1 MKTVYDT
8 KVIQSGCVSG
18 SDDYAVNIRK
28 INNAEQTVSVITND
42 GLLCVYDITL

>member
-18 SDDYAVNIRK
+18 SDNYAIDIRK
-28 INNAEQTVSVITND
+28 VNKAEQTVSVITDD
-42 GLLCVYDITL
+42 GLLCLYDITL